1 MVCPDLLGRN
11 SEGGRVL
18 WHRGALIY
26 GFEHA
31 LNPDGASLG
40 CDLGY
45 DVVPFW
51 KLPFLVPWIFLKV
64 LDE

>member
-1 MVCPDLLGRN
+1 MGLVVCPDLLGRN

-18 WHRGALIY
+18 WHREALIY
-26 GFEHA
+26 GFDRA

-45 DVVPFW
+45 DVV
-51 KLPFLVPWIFLKV
+51 LSGSFLF
-64 LDE
+64 